1 MVKCPYCDSEYIR
14 RSGYRTIANKKEQ
27 RYQCMGCLKTF
38 MTSDRVIKPK
48 KKPEEVVRNW
58 PTKLFR
64 VSPELQE
71 ALKSETRPFQRVVE
85 ELLKEK
91 YKV

>member
-1 MVKCPYCDSEYIR
+1 MVTCPQCESENIH
-14 RSGYRTIANKKEQ
+14 RSGYRTIAKKREQ
-27 RYQCMGCLKTF
+27 RYQCMDCLRTF

-48 KKPEEVVRNW
+48 KKPEDVVRNW
-58 PTKLFR
+58 PMKAFR

-71 ALKSETRPFQRVVE
+71 ALKAEEKPFQRVVE

-91 YKV
+91 YNI